1 MTTSDTDTSAKVG
14 IAYGTRE
21 DRMSKI
27 AAEVEAACFTQCAQ
41 SGELVG
47 NYKAKLRVLLA
58 SIKQQVSDQCCFC
71 MWKLLEIADADHV
84 VR

>member
-1 MTTSDTDTSAKVG
+1 MTTSDTDTSAS
-14 IAYGTRE
+14 E

-41 SGELVG
+41 SGELDG

-84 VR
+84 LR